1 MGRVL
6 SKQVA
11 QAKSRPTTKAE
22 TDLKYVV
29 QFFPQGE
36 VLVIVAAVSMVL
48 AESNTHE
55 M

>member
-6 SKQVA
+6 SKQVV

-29 QFFPQGE
+29 QFFPQGKAW
-36 VLVIVAAVSMVL
+36 LL
-48 AESNTHE
+48 LQR
-55 M
+55 